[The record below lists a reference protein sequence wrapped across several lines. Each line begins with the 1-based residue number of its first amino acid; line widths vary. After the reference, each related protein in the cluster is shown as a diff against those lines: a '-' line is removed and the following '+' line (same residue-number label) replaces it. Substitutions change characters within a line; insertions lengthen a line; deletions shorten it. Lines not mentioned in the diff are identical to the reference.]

1 MKPVLVLVG
10 RPNVGKSTLFNRL
23 TNSRNALVAN
33 HPGSTRDRH
42 YGEVNIGKKS
52 FIIIDTG
59 GFDPEVKKG
68 IMYEMTKQTKQA
80 IIESDIIIFIV
91 DGRQGLVAQDKI
103 ITNFLRKSGQPIVL
117 VINKSENI
125 NSSMMSSDFY
135 ELGISNTHIISA
147 LYGNGI
153 KNFIENILNIKLT
166 YKNFSKKK
174 EFININSIKYIKVAI
189 VGKPNVGKSTLIN
202 TLLGEKRVITYDIPG
217 TTRDS
222 IRSLF
227 EYNNQKYILIDT
239 AGIRR
244 RGKIFEVIE
253 KFSVIKTLKSILEA
267 NVVILLLD
275 AQQNISEQDVNIAH
289 FIYESGRALI
299 VCVNKWDSIIHNQRE
314 IIKNN
319 IKRKLNFLSFAIFN
333 FISAIKL
340 HNINSFMKSINHV
353 YDAAIINL
361 STPRVT
367 RALINAIKK
376 HPPCRKK
383 IIRPKLRYAHQ
394 GGKNPP
400 IIVIHGNRLKYIGN
414 DYKRYLEKYF
424 CKTFSLVGTPLKIE
438 FRSNINPYIKK

>member
-23 TNSRNALVAN
+23 TNSRDALVAN
-33 HPGSTRDRH
+33 YPGLTRDRH
-42 YGEVNIGKKS
+42 YGEGYIGKKS

-59 GFDPEVKKG
+59 GFEPEVKKG
-68 IMYEMTKQTKQA
+68 IMHEMTKQTKQA

-91 DGRQGLVAQDKI
+91 DGRQGLVEQDKL

-125 NSSMMSSDFY
+125 NSSISLDFY
-135 ELGISNTHIISA
+135 ELGIGNPHIISA

-153 KNFIENILNIKLT
+153 KNFLENILTIELP
-166 YKNFSKKK
+166 YKKFFKKK
-174 EFININSIKYIKVAI
+174 EFTNIHSIEYIKVAI

-202 TLLGEKRVITYDIPG
+202 SLLGENRVITYDTPG

-222 IRSLF
+222 IKSLF
-227 EYNNQKYILIDT
+227 EYNNKKYILIDT

-244 RGKIFEVIE
+244 RNKTFEVIE

-275 AQQNISEQDVNIAH
+275 AQQNISAQDINIAN
-289 FIYESGRALI
+289 FIYESGRSLI
-299 VCVNKWDSIIHNQRE
+299 VCVNKWDSIIHNQRK

-319 IKRKLNFLSFAIFN
+319 IKKKLNFLSFAMFN

-340 HNINSFMKSINHV
+340 NNINSFMESINHV
-353 YDAAIINL
+353 YDSSIIHL
-361 STPRVT
+361 STSRIT
-367 RALINAIKK
+367 RALISAIKN

-383 IIRPKLRYAHQ
+383 LIRPKLRYAHQ

-424 CKTFSLVGTPLKIE
+424 YRTFSLIGTPLKIE
-438 FRSNINPYIKK
+438 FRSNINPYIKI